1 MSKFF
6 FVFPFFL
13 LASCTLGG
21 PISYDKTPQSQTI
34 QQDTFVPSPTTAS
47 GGKLEFSQTGNVDLS
62 KVFTENFHYL
72 DSEKKSFTSG
82 SLSELLKWY
91 TGAVVYFYPKDGT
104 PNCTIQALDF
114 SLMLADFRAKG
125 YEVIG
130 VSKDNMDAH
139 KSFADRNELKIKLL
153 EDGSGELL
161 RAFGSEWPLQTYGNG
176 DALSDIIR
184 STYVIDASGNP
195 MYAFRDVTA
204 KGHARRIYEL
214 VTGESYT
221 K

>member
-21 PISYDKTPQSQTI
+21 RVPSDKIPQGQI
-34 QQDTFVPSPTTAS
+34 IEQDAFIPSPTMAS
-47 GGKLEFSQTGNVDLS
+47 GWTLEFSQTGNVDLS
-62 KVFTENFHYL
+62 KVFTENFNYL
-72 DSEKKSFTSG
+72 DSEKKSFASG
-82 SLSELLKWY
+82 SLSKLLKWY
-91 TGAVVYFYPKDGT
+91 SGAVVYFYPKDGT

-114 SLMLADFRAKG
+114 SLMLADFRTKW
-125 YEVIG
+125 YEVIW

-161 RAFGSEWPLQTYGNG
+161 KAFGSEWPLQTYGNG
-176 DALSDIIR
+176 DVLSDIIR